1 MTGETQIDYE
11 ALAQEAMRGIV
22 RSALRRV
29 AALGYL
35 PGEHH
40 FYIAFDTR
48 APGVVISKRLKQ
60 KYPEE
65 MTIVLQHQFREL
77 TVDND
82 RFEVTLSFSNVPER
96 LTVPLQAVRVFFDP
110 SVRYGIQ
117 FDSSD
122 LMRDAAEEAEP
133 QGADAVEAGT
143 DRLPGAA
150 RHPGGQPL
158 GDPAALPKPRG
169 GRKPRSARN
178 DADETMPG
186 PAIAD
191 APPEDPEAAESDG
204 VVQRRQP
211 GRPKLVRPGPEQPI
225 NPANDAKVVQLDK
238 FRKR

>member
-65 MTIVLQHQFREL
+65 MTIVLQHQFQNL
-77 TVDND
+77 IVTDD
-82 RFEVTLSFSNVPER
+82 RFEVTLSFGNVPER
-96 LTVPLQAVRVFFDP
+96 LAIPLRAVRVFFDP
-110 SVRYGIQ
+110 SVPYGLQ
-117 FDSSD
+117 FDGSD
-122 LMRDAAEEAEP
+122 LVKDAAGGIVPPGEP
-133 QGADAVEAGT
+133 DADQLE
-143 DRLPGAA
+143 
-150 RHPGGQPL
+150 
-158 GDPAALPKPRG
+158 PATLTKLNG
-169 GRKPRSARN
+169 MRKPRTAR
-178 DADETMPG
+178 DAGDNAPVAPIDTADP
-186 PAIAD
+186 AD
-191 APPEDPEAAESDG
+191 AS
-204 VVQRRQP
+204 VQRRSQQSA
-211 GRPKLVRPGPEQPI
+211 RPKLVRPQPDQ
-225 NPANDAKVVQLDK
+225 PANDAKVVQLDK